1 MVNEKTVIGFY
12 EDVIIH
18 GKKIRAK
25 VDSGAGVSS
34 IDYDLAKKLKVG
46 PIIGQAAVVN
56 TSGKTF
62 RPVIMLEVEIAGRVI
77 EAKFNIA
84 VRDKLRYPVLIGKNI
99 LRQDFI
105 IDSKKKLK
113 KSDKEIIKNTCETQ
127 EMD

>member
-46 PIIGQAAVVN
+46 PFVSV
-56 TSGKTF
+56 
-62 RPVIMLEVEIAGRVI
+62 PVRFEDDISCQEVP
-77 EAKFNIA
+77 
-84 VRDKLRYPVLIGKNI
+84 L
-99 LRQDFI
+99 
-105 IDSKKKLK
+105 S
-113 KSDKEIIKNTCETQ
+113 
-127 EMD
+127 

>member
-113 KSDKEIIKNTCETQ
+113 KSDKEIINNTCETQ